1 MNYFQAVKLSQTKL
15 RVALDEKI
23 NILVMVKHL
32 PRAEMKFIDDALN
45 TVIKG
50 KRCLKNTYIFG
61 YYLKDN
67 KAKEFFEFSQGLL
80 ERNAD
85 NLHQLIEQDSLANI
99 IQHDDY
105 DVWNKMFIDFRNRV
119 INLTNATLKYM
130 NNLLNEIVNKY
141 VNDIEQ
147 KVLNDD

>member
-1 MNYFQAVKLSQTKL
+1 M
-15 RVALDEKI
+15 
-23 NILVMVKHL
+23 
-32 PRAEMKFIDDALN
+32 

-85 NLHQLIEQDSLANI
+85 NLHQLIEQDSLLNI
-99 IQHDDY
+99 IQSDEY
-105 DVWNKMFIDFRNRV
+105 SAWNKMFIEFKNKV
-119 INLTNATLKYM
+119 INLTTATLKYM
-130 NNLLNEIVNKY
+130 TNLLNEIENKY
-141 VNDIEQ
+141 VNDINQ
-147 KVLNDD
+147 NLLNE